1 MNSFFTKKNSGI
13 IFSLFFFLILS
24 QYFHF
29 ITETI
34 LGRFFLISSIIFIS
48 FLNKFLGFF
57 VAIVI
62 IIFMNNSYM
71 EGFVTTD
78 NTKKDMN
85 TTTQINKTDANKTDA
100 NKTDANKTETNKT
113 DANKIETKKP
123 VSAEG
128 FNTIDAER
136 NIQKGKQSNSIPVN
150 HNMAESYHIEPYD
163 KEDHLFFF

>member
-1 MNSFFTKKNSGI
+1 
-13 IFSLFFFLILS
+13 
-24 QYFHF
+24 
-29 ITETI
+29 
-34 LGRFFLISSIIFIS
+34 
-48 FLNKFLGFF
+48 
-57 VAIVI
+57 
-62 IIFMNNSYM
+62 M

-85 TTTQINKTDANKTDA
+85 TTTQTKKLDMNTTDANKTDKTDSNKTETNKTDT
-100 NKTDANKTETNKT
+100 NKTDANKT

-163 KEDHLFFF
+163 KEDHLFSFF